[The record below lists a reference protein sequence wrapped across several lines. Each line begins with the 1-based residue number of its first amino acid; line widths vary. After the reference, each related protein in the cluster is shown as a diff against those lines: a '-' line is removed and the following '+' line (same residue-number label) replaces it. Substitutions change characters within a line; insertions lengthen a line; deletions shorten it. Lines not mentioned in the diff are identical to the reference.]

1 MSDYEPGVPT
11 GGGLPDRRPRLTLDI
26 ERVLG
31 VRARQAITAGFLFD
45 PAAPLVV
52 SVEFAAEAGPRVL
65 WRIGRDLLQEGLY
78 SMSGLGDVRVW
89 PAAPQGGTTARMQLA
104 SGDMAALFELP
115 VPPLATW
122 LAHTYEL
129 VPAGQELAGVDWDAT
144 AAGLLHGPR
153 AHSD

>member
-1 MSDYEPGVPT
+1 MSGHEPGVPS
-11 GGGLPDRRPRLTLDI
+11 GGGVPDRRPRLILDI

-31 VRARQAITAGFLFD
+31 VRARQAITADFLFD

-52 SVEFAAEAGPRVL
+52 SVEFVAEAGPRVR
-65 WRIGRDLLQEGLY
+65 WRIGRDLLQEGLS

-89 PAAPQGGTTARMQLA
+89 PAAPQSGATVRMQLA

-115 VPPLATW
+115 LPPLAAW

-129 VPAGQELAGVDWDAT
+129 VPAGQELADVDWDVT
-144 AAGLLHGPR
+144 AADLLGPR